1 MWLYLF
7 QAGIKEDQLLI
18 ALEPEAASLYC
29 KHLPVER
36 LQSDGGAQGFATFAK
51 GSKYLVLDCGGIVL
65 QEFLLFH
72 GIIYLLESTGGCY
85 LFVTWASINNFH
97 TNWNV
102 NPNIHFYMKFIG
114 CMIYMTLYI
123 TIYRCWSITRLTL
136 VG

>member
-1 MWLYLF
+1 M
-7 QAGIKEDQLLI
+7 LI

-65 QEFLLFH
+65 QEFLLFQ
-72 GIIYLLESTGGCY
+72 GNIYLLVSASGCY
-85 LFVTWASINNFH
+85 LFVTWASINIFH

-102 NPNIHFYMKFIG
+102 ISKYTF
-114 CMIYMTLYI
+114 L
-123 TIYRCWSITRLTL
+123 
-136 VG
+136 